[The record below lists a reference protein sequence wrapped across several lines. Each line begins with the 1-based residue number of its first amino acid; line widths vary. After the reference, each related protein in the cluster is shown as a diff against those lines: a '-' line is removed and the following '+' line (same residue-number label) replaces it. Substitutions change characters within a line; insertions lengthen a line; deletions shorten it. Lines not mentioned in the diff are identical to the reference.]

1 MVMVDHIQIQQVLT
15 NLMRNAIEAMK
26 DVTQKE
32 MIVRTQAIGPGEVA
46 VTVEDTGTGIPEEVS
61 AQLFKPFTTTKPG
74 GMGIGLSIS
83 KRIVEAH
90 GGTMTVSH
98 TASGG
103 ASFRFTLPAYDEKE
117 DHVEG

>member
-15 NLMRNAIEAMK
+15 NLIRNAIEAMK
-26 DVTQKE
+26 DTTRKE
-32 MIVRTQAIGPGEVA
+32 LIVRTQPSDPSQVA
-46 VTVEDTGTGIPEEVS
+46 VTVEDTGSGIPEEIS

-90 GGTMTVSH
+90 GGTMAVSH
-98 TASGG
+98 TSSGG
-103 ASFRFTLPAYDEKE
+103 ASFRFTLPAYNERE

>member
-1 MVMVDHIQIQQVLT
+1 
-15 NLMRNAIEAMK
+15 
-26 DVTQKE
+26 
-32 MIVRTQAIGPGEVA
+32 MI
-46 VTVEDTGTGIPEEVS
+46 VEDTGSGIPEEIS

-98 TASGG
+98 TPSGG
-103 ASFRFTLPAYDEKE
+103 ASFQFTLPAYDERE